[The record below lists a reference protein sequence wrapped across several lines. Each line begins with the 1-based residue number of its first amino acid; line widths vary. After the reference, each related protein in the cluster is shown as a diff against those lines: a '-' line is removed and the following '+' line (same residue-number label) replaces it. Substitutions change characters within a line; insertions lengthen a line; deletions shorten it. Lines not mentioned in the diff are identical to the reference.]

1 MPQITQ
7 GGQNMS
13 NSAQVFAHLRI
24 WDGVADGYVDADA
37 IRIERGVITA
47 VGSAAEISEGADVR
61 DMHGVTAIPGLIDA
75 HVHMVLDPDVRD
87 PLAQTNG
94 EARTRF
100 AAMAQRA
107 GEMVRAGITTARDLG
122 GGEWL
127 ELELRDRI
135 ARGEIA
141 GPRLLCS
148 GQPVTSP
155 GGHCFFW
162 GGEAASL
169 ADAAAVI
176 ARQHEHGVDLIKV
189 MATGGTMTKGSTPRS
204 AQFDQPTLAAIV
216 ADARQRGYPVA
227 AHCHGTI
234 GIRYA
239 ALAGVNPIEHC
250 SWVGEGGWGT
260 DYDAELAAE
269 MARRGVWVSPTVNLG
284 WKRHQGSGS
293 DHEKRLLG
301 NFAAMRAAAVRFAAS
316 TDAGIPN
323 VRHADLAKALPVFA
337 HFAAMSNADALK
349 TATSGGAQAIGLG
362 GVTGRLS
369 PGFAAD
375 VLFVDGDPLA
385 DLGCLTAPV
394 DVLARGVSAERSA
407 TTAS

>member
-1 MPQITQ
+1 
-7 GGQNMS
+7 
-13 NSAQVFAHLRI
+13 
-24 WDGVADGYVDADA
+24 
-37 IRIERGVITA
+37 
-47 VGSAAEISEGADVR
+47 
-61 DMHGVTAIPGLIDA
+61 
-75 HVHMVLDPDVRD
+75 
-87 PLAQTNG
+87 
-94 EARTRF
+94 
-100 AAMAQRA
+100 
-107 GEMVRAGITTARDLG
+107 
-122 GGEWL
+122 
-127 ELELRDRI
+127 
-135 ARGEIA
+135 
-141 GPRLLCS
+141 
-148 GQPVTSP
+148 
-155 GGHCFFW
+155 
-162 GGEAASL
+162 
-169 ADAAAVI
+169 
-176 ARQHEHGVDLIKV
+176 V

-204 AQFDQPTLAAIV
+204 AQFDQQTLAAIV

-239 ALAGVNPIEHC
+239 ALAGVNTIEHC
-250 SWVGEGGWGT
+250 SWVGEGGWGA

-301 NFAAMRAAAVRFAAS
+301 NFAAMRAANVRFAAS

-349 TATSGGAQAIGLG
+349 TATSGCAQAIGLG

-394 DVLARGVSAERSA
+394 DVLARGVSVKRSA